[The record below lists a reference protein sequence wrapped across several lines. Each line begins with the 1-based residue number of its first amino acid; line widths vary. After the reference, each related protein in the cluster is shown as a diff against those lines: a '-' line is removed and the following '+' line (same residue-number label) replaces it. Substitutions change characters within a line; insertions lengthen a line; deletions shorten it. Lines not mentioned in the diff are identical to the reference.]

1 MNIKQHCVVLI
12 LTMLLVLLILVNT
25 FTLLSVHMPA
35 SYEVDDLSKV

>member
-1 MNIKQHCVVLI
+1 MNIKQQCVVLI
-12 LTMLLVLLILVNT
+12 LTMLLVLTNISKT